1 MLRKGLILLVVS
13 LTVSL
18 AVAQQT
24 QEPKNSTD
32 TIFHGPH
39 QQPPQGQQQ
48 ATRATRQHIGEQDAW
63 GRSVR
68 SIGRNNIPDP
78 LGDYASVSATS
89 LAAPKEAKS
98 ALRKALRELDKGHS
112 AKLAKSAQHLDKAR
126 QYLEKA
132 VAEYPEYATAWTKL
146 GQVKADTGDPDG
158 AIVALEK
165 SVKLDERYLPPYDA
179 LVWLYMDKR
188 DWDHATELAE
198 FVLDI
203 NPLVVKMRWYLAG
216 CAYESGRDDEA
227 LALFRE
233 IQSDAEAAKQFPQT
247 HLFLGLIYA
256 RRGQLAKAAA
266 DYKLYLTFVPNAQ
279 DAEAIKKQ
287 LNEWQQLGVI

>member
-1 MLRKGLILLVVS
+1 MLRKGLILLAVS

-18 AVAQQT
+18 AGAQVDYLPGQDVR
-24 QEPKNSTD
+24 N
-32 TIFHGPH
+32 
-39 QQPPQGQQQ
+39 QQQ
-48 ATRATRQHIGEQDAW
+48 LPINP
-63 GRSVR
+63 GRR
-68 SIGRNNIPDP
+68 TNAPIP
-78 LGDYASVSATS
+78 LGQDSAVSATS
-89 LAAPKEAKS
+89 LAAPKDAR
-98 ALRKALRELDKGHS
+98 AAYDKALKEIDKGRS
-112 AKLAKSAQHLDKAR
+112 ANLDKAR

-132 VAEYPEYATAWTKL
+132 VEEYPEYAAAWTKL

-179 LVWLYMDKR
+179 LVWLYMGKG
-188 DWDHATELAE
+188 DWDHATELTK

-203 NPLVVKMRWYLAG
+203 NPTVTKMRWYQAG

-233 IQSDAEAAKQFPQT
+233 IQNDAEAAKQFPQT
-247 HLFLGLIYA
+247 HLFMGLIYA

-266 DYKLYLTFVPNAQ
+266 GYNLYLELVPNAP
-279 DAEAIKKQ
+279 DAEAVKKQ

>member
-32 TIFHGPH
+32 TIVHGPH
-39 QQPPQGQQQ
+39 QQPPQGQEQ
-48 ATRATRQHIGEQDAW
+48 ATRATRQHIQEWERLLRGSGSRTGA
-63 GRSVR
+63 
-68 SIGRNNIPDP
+68 PTP
-78 LGDYASVSATS
+78 LGPDSVVSVTS
-89 LAAPKEAKS
+89 LAAPKKARAAFDKAMREIDKS
-98 ALRKALRELDKGHS
+98 DS
-112 AKLAKSAQHLDKAR
+112 ADLDKAR
-126 QYLEKA
+126 QFLEKA
-132 VAEYPEYATAWTKL
+132 VAEYPEYAAAWTKL

-165 SVKLDERYLPPYDA
+165 SVELDERFLLPYDA
-179 LVWLYMDKR
+179 LVWLYMAKR

-198 FVLDI
+198 FVLEI
-203 NPLVVKMRWYLAG
+203 NPAYAKMRWYLAG

-227 LALFRE
+227 IPLFRE

-266 DYKLYLTFVPNAQ
+266 DYKLYLEFVPNAQ